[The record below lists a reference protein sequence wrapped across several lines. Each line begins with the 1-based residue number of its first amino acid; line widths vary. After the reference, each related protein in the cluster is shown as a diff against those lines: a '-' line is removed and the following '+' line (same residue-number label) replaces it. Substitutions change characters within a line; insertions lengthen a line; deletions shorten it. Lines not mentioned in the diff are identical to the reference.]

1 LYTIDYAVPQGALSQ
16 FVSMFYRFETDGADN
31 GDLERADIAHC
42 RIQFGGT
49 SYLRFGDNEAKAY
62 PPEAL
67 IGVRNRA
74 SYVYSE
80 GAGWMFG
87 FGLLPAGWCALTGA
101 SAAKAA
107 DKLFPA
113 AEFLGEIASEVRSA
127 IENLNNLSEMV
138 SAAQAVLEP
147 YCVRSENVPHW
158 FVRAVDEWLASSLQP
173 EFDDLVSATGL
184 SHSKAETMLREIYG
198 APPKLFIRK
207 CRALRVANRIAHG
220 EGDWQ
225 DYVGDAFYDQSHCIK
240 EIKHFTGVTPAMI
253 RDARTSMTH
262 TQFKR
267 RRELAADQA

>member
-1 LYTIDYAVPQGALSQ
+1 LYTIEYAVPKGALTQ

-31 GDLERADIAHC
+31 GDFERADIAHC

-62 PPEAL
+62 APETL

-74 SYVYSE
+74 SYVYSV
-80 GAGWMFG
+80 GPGWMFG
-87 FGLLPAGWCALTGA
+87 FGLLPAGWCALTGMSAA
-101 SAAKAA
+101 SITDSVVPADQFMGGIARDVRAAVGSLTNLKDMAKAA
-107 DKLFPA
+107 QA
-113 AEFLGEIASEVRSA
+113 A
-127 IENLNNLSEMV
+127 
-138 SAAQAVLEP
+138 LEP
-147 YCVRSENVPHW
+147 VCVRAEDIPHW
-158 FVRAVDEWLASSLQP
+158 FIRAVDHWLTSSLQP
-173 EFDDLVSATGL
+173 EFEDLVAATGL
-184 SHSKAETMLREIYG
+184 SQTKAETMLREVYG
-198 APPKLFIRK
+198 ASPKLFIRK

>member
-1 LYTIDYAVPQGALSQ
+1 MYTIEYAVPQGALTQ

-31 GDLERADIAHC
+31 GDFERADIAHC

-49 SYLRFGDNEAKAY
+49 SYLRFGDNEAIEC

-74 SYVYSE
+74 SFVYSV

-87 FGLLPAGWCALTGA
+87 FGLLPAGWNALTGI
-101 SAAKAA
+101 SAAKVTDTIVPASDHIGALAA
-107 DKLFPA
+107 D
-113 AEFLGEIASEVRSA
+113 IRSA
-127 IENLNNLSEMV
+127 VGELTNLKDMAK
-138 SAAQAVLEP
+138 AAQAVLEP
-147 YCVRSENVPHW
+147 ACVRAEGIAHW
-158 FVRAVDEWLASSLQP
+158 FVRAVDHWLESSLQP
-173 EFDDLVSATGL
+173 EFEDLVAATGL
-184 SHSKAETMLREIYG
+184 SQTKAETMLREIYG